1 MPQTI
6 RARKPTSKK
15 KKKKEEEYTDNKT
28 TMMNTRPQLSPCHA
42 AMMTVS
48 ERTNQNYLGQP
59 KCCQLLVRRRGNR
72 RCVFEQKIFGRKIS
86 RFSPG
91 RSASEM
97 NEFTLYLLLLLLF
110 CLIFEGLWE
119 SGEEE
124 EEVLKYLRIR
134 KKISFD
140 TGINQVEKGEKRRE
154 AAACCTV
161 DYLHRRSS
169 VSLSEG
175 AHRLLAYFPAHV
187 SSFFLSLRFRWFTQT
202 AVSWE
207 YVKLYYMTCIVTYF
221 L

>member
-1 MPQTI
+1 MSRRDDDCI
-6 RARKPTSKK
+6 RANKPKLFRSTEMLSIAGPSSRK
-15 KKKKEEEYTDNKT
+15 
-28 TMMNTRPQLSPCHA
+28 
-42 AMMTVS
+42 
-48 ERTNQNYLGQP
+48 
-59 KCCQLLVRRRGNR
+59 
-72 RCVFEQKIFGRKIS
+72 
-86 RFSPG
+86 
-91 RSASEM
+91 SEM
-97 NEFTLYLLLLLLF
+97 RLWTKDFRTKDKPIFSWPLSVGDEWIYPLSSSSSSSF

>member
-187 SSFFLSLRFRWFTQT
+187 SSFFLSLRFRWFT
-202 AVSWE
+202 
-207 YVKLYYMTCIVTYF
+207 
-221 L
+221 